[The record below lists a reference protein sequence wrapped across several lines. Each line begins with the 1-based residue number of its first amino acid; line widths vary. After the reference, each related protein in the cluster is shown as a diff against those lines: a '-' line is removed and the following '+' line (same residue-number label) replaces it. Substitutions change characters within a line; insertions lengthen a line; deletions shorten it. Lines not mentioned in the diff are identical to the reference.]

1 MCAKFPNFL
10 IHFTLQI
17 GWRPA
22 LKPEEI
28 GMLVHAAD
36 PKAIGRPAL
45 EFLAAQKTEV
55 DAQKTEV
62 DVKA

>member
-1 MCAKFPNFL
+1 
-10 IHFTLQI
+10 
-17 GWRPA
+17 
-22 LKPEEI
+22 
-28 GMLVHAAD
+28 MLVHAAD

-45 EFLAAQKTEV
+45 EYLAAQKTEV